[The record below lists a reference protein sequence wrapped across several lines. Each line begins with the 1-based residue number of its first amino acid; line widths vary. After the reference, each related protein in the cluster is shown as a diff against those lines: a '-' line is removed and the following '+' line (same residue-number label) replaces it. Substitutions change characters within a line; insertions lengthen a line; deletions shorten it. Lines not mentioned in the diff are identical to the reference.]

1 MMTDATS
8 LKLGALK
15 SVCHG
20 AIQAARIGISGA
32 AILAAAGIAC
42 SPENPRLMAPPVK
55 YGVAATE
62 SKPQVLNVTPK
73 VDIMMIIDNSDSM
86 LDEQND
92 LSRNIDRFT
101 TGLAANSGI
110 DFHIAAVSVWDT
122 VTFKEMQKDHGPGE
136 LRRLKRP
143 DGKPMPEEFGR
154 FVSSRTNYDEYLA
167 GQGFKLGKEPGWL
180 QVLRASMKIGTEAYN
195 EKWRE
200 QKTGGPNIEEVFSP
214 VRMALSSPMAEGAN
228 KGFRRRDAHLV
239 LIFIT
244 DSDASVR
251 NSDGTSFDLSSGE
264 LQEFLRAEL
273 GKEYRDQVTALG
285 VLARS
290 TDAEKERDPA
300 IRYASR
306 GPTEPVN
313 IQGFIRDLG
322 GRFMGLRDKNY
333 GDAMADLGR
342 YVRERALSR
351 PRVDLASIP
360 EWGTIEVKL
369 NDQVQALGEGWLYD
383 DQRNSVIIT
392 QDLSSVNGPIDI
404 KVKFTPVTAQS
415 LRAGRVRK

>member
-1 MMTDATS
+1 MMTNAMKIKVGS
-8 LKLGALK
+8 LK
-15 SVCHG
+15 SVCRNSY
-20 AIQAARIGISGA
+20 QAARIGILGA

-62 SKPQVLNVTPK
+62 SKPQILSVTPK
-73 VDIMMIIDNSDSM
+73 VDIMLVIDNSDSM

-122 VTFKEMQKDHGPGE
+122 ITFKEMQKDHGPGE
-136 LRRLKRP
+136 FRRLKRP

-154 FVSSRTNYDEYLA
+154 YVSSRANYDEYLA

-214 VRMALSSPMAEGAN
+214 VRMALSAPMADGAN
-228 KGFRRRDAHLV
+228 KGFHRRDAHLV

-290 TDAEKERDPA
+290 SDAEKERDPA

-322 GRFMGLRDKNY
+322 GRYMGLRDKNY

-342 YVRERALSR
+342 YVRSRALAR
-351 PRVDLASIP
+351 PRVDLEAIP

-369 NDQVQALGEGWLYD
+369 NDQVQPLGEGWLYD
-383 DQRNSVIIT
+383 DQRNSVIIA
-392 QDLSSVNGPIDI
+392 QDLSAVNGPIDI

-415 LRAGRVRK
+415 LRAGRVNR

>member
-1 MMTDATS
+1 MKTISSATYERMTQ
-8 LKLGALK
+8 AL
-15 SVCHG
+15 
-20 AIQAARIGISGA
+20 RIGISGA
-32 AILAAAGIAC
+32 AIMAAAGVAC
-42 SPENPRLMAPPVK
+42 SPENPRLVAPPVK

-62 SKPQVLNVTPK
+62 AKPQVLNVSPK
-73 VDIMMIIDNSDSM
+73 VDIMMVIDNSDSM
-86 LDEQND
+86 LDEQAD

-122 VTFKEMQKDHGPGE
+122 ITFKEMVKDHGPGE

-143 DGKPMPEEFGR
+143 DGKAMPEEFGR

-180 QVLRASMKIGTEAYN
+180 QVLRASMKIGTEGYN

-214 VRMALSSPMAEGAN
+214 VRMALSAPMIDGPN

-251 NSDGTSFDLSSGE
+251 NADGTSFDLSSGE

-273 GKEYRDQVTALG
+273 GKDYRDQVTALG

-290 TDAEKERDPA
+290 TDSEKERDPA

-322 GRFMGLRDKNY
+322 GKWMGLRDKNY

-342 YVRERALSR
+342 YVRERTLTR
-351 PRVDLASIP
+351 PRVDLTSIP

-369 NDQVQALGEGWLYD
+369 NEQSQVLGQGWIYD

-392 QDLSSVNGPIDI
+392 QDLAQVNGPIDI
-404 KVKFTPVTAQS
+404 KLQYTPVSAQS
-415 LRAGRVRK
+415 LRAGRVSSHL

>member
-1 MMTDATS
+1 MMTNAMKIKVGS
-8 LKLGALK
+8 LK
-15 SVCHG
+15 SVCRNSY
-20 AIQAARIGISGA
+20 QAARIGILGA

-62 SKPQVLNVTPK
+62 SKPQILSVTPK
-73 VDIMMIIDNSDSM
+73 VDIMLVIDNSDSM

-122 VTFKEMQKDHGPGE
+122 ITFKEMQKDHGPGE

-154 FVSSRTNYDEYLA
+154 YVSSRANYDEYLA

-214 VRMALSSPMAEGAN
+214 VRMALSAPMADGAN

-290 TDAEKERDPA
+290 SDAEKERDPA

-322 GRFMGLRDKNY
+322 GRYMGLRDKNY

-342 YVRERALSR
+342 YVRSRALAR
-351 PRVDLASIP
+351 PRVDLEAIP

-369 NDQVQALGEGWLYD
+369 NDQVQPLGEGWLYD
-383 DQRNSVIIT
+383 DQRNSVIIA
-392 QDLSSVNGPIDI
+392 QDLSAVNGPIDI

-415 LRAGRVRK
+415 LRAGRVNR